1 MIGPSSSHTAG
12 AVRIGNVARR
22 LLGDEVAEAEIILM
36 GSFAETGKGH
46 GTDKALLAGL
56 MGYLPDDESIK
67 EAYTLADKRALRY
80 HFAYQKERGSH
91 PNSTRLLLKS
101 KNGHQLKLLGE
112 SLGGGKI
119 NIAEIDG
126 IKVNFSGEYN
136 TLIIHNLDVPG
147 HVVLVS
153 SKLVEKGINIA
164 NMQLFR
170 NKELGFAVMIIE
182 CDQRIDPQIAEKLA
196 ENKGILK
203 VTIFNKEDHE

>member
-67 EAYTLADKRALRY
+67 DAYTLADNRALRY
-80 HFAYQKERGSH
+80 HFAYQKEQGSH

>member
-22 LLGDEVAEAEIILM
+22 LLNDEVKEAEIILM
-36 GSFAETGKGH
+36 GSFAATGKGH

-56 MGYLPDDESIK
+56 LGCLPDDEAIRDAF
-67 EAYTLADKRALRY
+67 EVA
-80 HFAYQKERGSH
+80 KERGLKYHFSFQKEAGNH
-91 PNSTRLLLKS
+91 PNSAQLILKG
-101 KNGHQLKLLGE
+101 KNEQQLSIIGE
-112 SLGGGKI
+112 SIGGGKI

-182 CDQRIDPQIAEKLA
+182 CDQRIDPCIAEELV
-196 ENKGILK
+196 ENKGILR
-203 VTIFNKEDHE
+203 VTVFNKEDR